1 MYNET
6 GDKIKESATNAAGTG
21 ILGSIILGIVIFVFG
36 YVLSAKLEYGGIVFF
51 LSSVVAVVVAVK
63 GSISAWRKHLLMA
76 GFGELIEKTCEISAQ
91 LAEMKEEKK
100 AEQTKQPVTSKEASS
115 DDDTEYYSSETD
127 TLNLEAAKAETSD
140 APKWKILRQCLEQ
153 GLITEE
159 EYEKKMQELYK

>member
-6 GDKIKESATNAAGTG
+6 GSKIKDSASSAAITG
-21 ILGSIILGIVIFVFG
+21 IMGSIILGIVIFILG
-36 YVLSAKLEYGGIVFF
+36 YVYYRNGAYIMFIISCVLAI
-51 LSSVVAVVVAVK
+51 VVAVK

-100 AEQTKQPVTSKEASS
+100 AEQTEQPVASEEASS

-127 TLNLEAAKAETSD
+127 TLNLEAAKAEASD

-159 EYEKKMQELYK
+159 EYEKKMQEIYK